1 MTSGKI
7 SASHTSS
14 QSSGNGANTKVDVA
28 IIGAGPAGLT
38 AGYLLAKQGKSVAI
52 IERDERYVGGIS
64 RTVEH
69 DGYRFDI
76 GGHRFFSKS
85 QQVVD
90 LWNEI
95 LPDDFIQRPRMSRI
109 YYEGKF
115 YSYPLR
121 AFEALGNLG
130 ILRSTACMVSYL
142 RYKAFPVKEV
152 KSFEDWTV
160 NQFGRKLYSIFF
172 KTYTEK
178 VWGMPCDEMSADWAA
193 QRIKGLS
200 LWSAVTDGLKRSLGL
215 NKKPNDGQAVKT
227 LLETFRY
234 PRLGPGMMWETARDK
249 IVEMGGRVIM
259 GHELEQLASTGPG
272 EDGGWRMKAKGK
284 DGAITIEADHAIS
297 SAPMRQLASRLHPL
311 PQTTLQASDLK
322 YRDFLTVALMI
333 RSDDLFPDNWIYIHD
348 DKVKVGRVQ
357 NFRSWSPE
365 MVPDENVA
373 CVGLEYFCFEDD
385 SLWSMDDDDLIA
397 LATKEMDILG
407 LVDPAK
413 VFGGAVV
420 RQEKAYPV
428 YDGDYADNVDCVR
441 AELEEKFPTLHLVG
455 RNGMHRY
462 NNQDHAM
469 MTAMLTVENILA
481 GERIYDTW
489 CVNEDAEYHEAG
501 DEGDDKQIAASGAA
515 TAVADGKATVTPD
528 QAAAL
533 NSLRDVPKRLS
544 DVEEDSRQNEK
555 RGDDKRD
562 AA

>member
-1 MTSGKI
+1 MSDVRSS
-7 SASHTSS
+7 SA
-14 QSSGNGANTKVDVA
+14 VDVA

-38 AGYLLAKQGKSVAI
+38 AAYLLSKQGLNVTV
-52 IERDERYVGGIS
+52 IEKDPVYVGGIS

-69 DGYRFDI
+69 EGFRFDI

-85 QQVVD
+85 QEVVA

-130 ILRSTACMVSYL
+130 LIRSALCMASFAWA
-142 RYKAFPVKEV
+142 KAFPNKQV
-152 KSFEDWTV
+152 KSFEDWVV
-160 NQFGRKLYSIFF
+160 NQFGHKLYSIFF

-200 LWSAVTDGLKRSLGL
+200 LGAAVIDGLKRSLGL
-215 NKKPNDGQAVKT
+215 NKRPNDGMETKT

-234 PRLGPGMMWETARDK
+234 PRQGPGMMWDAARDK
-249 IVEMGGRVIM
+249 VVAMGNQVVM
-259 GHELEQLASTGPG
+259 DTSLKQLRFDGMTQRWNMQVVSGQADVSTIN
-272 EDGGWRMKAKGK
+272 A
-284 DGAITIEADHAIS
+284 AHVIS
-297 SAPMRQLASRLHPL
+297 SAPMRELAGRIYPL
-311 PQTTLQASDLK
+311 PATLPSALDLN

-365 MVPDENVA
+365 MVPDPELA
-373 CVGLEYFCFEDD
+373 CVGLEYFCFEGDG
-385 SLWSMDDDDLIA
+385 LWSMSDDDLVA
-397 LATKEMDILG
+397 FATREMAILG
-407 LVDPAK
+407 LCDPET
-413 VFGGAVV
+413 VVGGTVV

-428 YDGDYADNVDCVR
+428 YDETYRDNVEAMR
-441 AELEEKFPTLHLVG
+441 RELEASYPTLHLVG

-469 MTAMLTVENILA
+469 MTAMLTVRNIVA
-481 GERIYDTW
+481 GARVYDIW
-489 CVNEDAEYHEAG
+489 NVNEDAEYHESG
-501 DEGDDKQIAASGAA
+501 DEGDK
-515 TAVADGKATVTPD
+515 ADI
-528 QAAAL
+528 AAAL
-533 NSLRDVPKRLS
+533 NSVREVPERL
-544 DVEEDSRQNEK
+544 K
-555 RGDDKRD
+555 

>member
-1 MTSGKI
+1 MI
-7 SASHTSS
+7 E
-14 QSSGNGANTKVDVA
+14 NTPRPGILDVDVA

-38 AGYLLAKQGKSVAI
+38 AGYLLTKQGKSVAI
-52 IERDERYVGGIS
+52 IEKDATYVGGIS

-69 DGYRFDI
+69 QGYRFDI

-121 AFEALGNLG
+121 AFEALSNLG
-130 ILRSTACMVSYL
+130 ILRSTACMASYL
-142 RYKAFPVKEV
+142 RYKLFPIKDV
-152 KSFEDWTV
+152 KSFEDWTT
-160 NQFGRKLYSIFF
+160 NQFGKKLYSIFF

-200 LWSAVTDGLKRSLGL
+200 LWGAVTDGLKRSLGL

-234 PRLGPGMMWETARDK
+234 PRLGPGMMWDAARDK
-249 IVEMGGRVIM
+249 ILATGKGTVLM
-259 GHELEQLASTGPG
+259 GHALDRLAAIGPNDEG
-272 EDGGWRMKAKGK
+272 YNWSMTAKGANGTVQIRAK
-284 DGAITIEADHAIS
+284 DAIS
-297 SAPMRQLASRLHPL
+297 SAPMRELAKRIHPL
-311 PQTTLQASDLK
+311 PQSSLEASKLR
-322 YRDFLTVALMI
+322 YRDFLTVALMVK
-333 RSDDLFPDNWIYIHD
+333 SEDLFPDNWIYIHD
-348 DKVKVGRVQ
+348 ERVQVGRVQ

-365 MVPDENVA
+365 MVPDEDMA
-373 CVGLEYFCFEDD
+373 CVGLEYFCFEGDG
-385 SLWSMDDDDLIA
+385 LWSSSDEELVA
-397 LATKEMDILG
+397 QATREMEILG
-407 LVDPAK
+407 LCDPGQVVK
-413 VFGGAVV
+413 GAVV

-428 YDGDYADNVDCVR
+428 YDDDYEANVQAMR
-441 AELEEKFPTLHLVG
+441 AELEEKHPSLHLVG

-481 GERIYDTW
+481 GKRVYDTW

-501 DEGDDKQIAASGAA
+501 DEGDETAIAAREIETGG
-515 TAVADGKATVTPD
+515 DNKPLNQD
-528 QAAAL
+528 QVAAL
-533 NSLRDVPKRLS
+533 TSLRGVPERIKPDEAVEDEARKR
-544 DVEEDSRQNEK
+544 
-555 RGDDKRD
+555 
-562 AA
+562 A